1 MADRRTVSVF
11 MLLITGLFICVFS
24 VFGISNGTQL
34 AEAAER
40 QSSYRLKVAA
50 TRGTIYDCRMLPI
63 TGEAES
69 YVAAIS
75 PSVEAAAA
83 LSENLPAERFSAIYP
98 SLQKGV
104 PFAIRLDERIEAQG
118 ILLFPAPY
126 RYSDQSLA
134 CHTIG
139 YLDGSGEGVAGIE
152 KAFND
157 VLTENQGKVSIQ
169 YVVDALNRPLGGDE
183 GRVTDTSYLG
193 KSGVVL
199 TLDKRIQQIAEEVA
213 EKHLDQAAVLVAEI
227 PSCKLRAVVSLPGF
241 DPANVAEALQG
252 ENSPLMNRAFSAYN
266 VGSVFKLV
274 SAAAA
279 LESGIPPNYSYVCEG
294 EIEVDGSMF
303 HCYNEEAH
311 GQETMSTAI
320 AHSCNTYFINLMQQV
335 PEEKFLKMAEAFGFG
350 SSCELAPGLFSVK
363 GTLPSLRTLSARK
376 ALANFSFG
384 QGELTAT
391 PLQITAMINTIASG
405 GTYTQPQLW
414 EGTVDAGLQY
424 TRQNTGGFTR
434 QIISEETAG
443 YLKQFMKE
451 SVETGTSRRAKP
463 AHAGAGAKTATAQ
476 TGRETDG
483 VEEVQSWFAGFYP
496 YENPQYV
503 ITVFAEGGTGGG
515 ATCGPVFKEIAD
527 EIYEKIGI

>member
-1 MADRRTVSVF
+1 

-169 YVVDALNRPLGGDE
+169 YVVDALNRPL
-183 GRVTDTSYLG
+183 
-193 KSGVVL
+193 
-199 TLDKRIQQIAEEVA
+199 
-213 EKHLDQAAVLVAEI
+213 AAM
-227 PSCKLRAVVSLPGF
+227 RAG
-241 DPANVAEALQG
+241 
-252 ENSPLMNRAFSAYN
+252 
-266 VGSVFKLV
+266 
-274 SAAAA
+274 
-279 LESGIPPNYSYVCEG
+279 
-294 EIEVDGSMF
+294 
-303 HCYNEEAH
+303 
-311 GQETMSTAI
+311 
-320 AHSCNTYFINLMQQV
+320 
-335 PEEKFLKMAEAFGFG
+335 
-350 SSCELAPGLFSVK
+350 
-363 GTLPSLRTLSARK
+363 
-376 ALANFSFG
+376 
-384 QGELTAT
+384 
-391 PLQITAMINTIASG
+391 
-405 GTYTQPQLW
+405 
-414 EGTVDAGLQY
+414 
-424 TRQNTGGFTR
+424 
-434 QIISEETAG
+434 
-443 YLKQFMKE
+443 
-451 SVETGTSRRAKP
+451 
-463 AHAGAGAKTATAQ
+463 
-476 TGRETDG
+476 
-483 VEEVQSWFAGFYP
+483 
-496 YENPQYV
+496 
-503 ITVFAEGGTGGG
+503 
-515 ATCGPVFKEIAD
+515 
-527 EIYEKIGI
+527 